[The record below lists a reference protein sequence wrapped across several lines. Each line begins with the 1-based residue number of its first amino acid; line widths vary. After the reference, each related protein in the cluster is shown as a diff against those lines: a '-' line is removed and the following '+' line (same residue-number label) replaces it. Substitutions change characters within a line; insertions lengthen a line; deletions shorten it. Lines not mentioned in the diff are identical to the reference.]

1 MRQFKGMPIKTKPE
15 SQNETSPTIIVKYQ
29 RGVLRLE
36 SGSVNEVNVAV
47 AKVRLRLAASG
58 GLKDKRRV
66 LRSVI
71 ERAGG
76 KFPVSIAEVDSQDD
90 RRTAVLGIACVSGG
104 ARQAERTLDAAIRFI
119 EADRPDAEIVDCETE
134 IIGGF

>member
-1 MRQFKGMPIKTKPE
+1 M
-15 SQNETSPTIIVKYQ
+15 
-29 RGVLRLE
+29 
-36 SGSVNEVNVAV
+36 NVAV
-47 AKVRLRLAASG
+47 ARITMRLPAGG

-66 LRSVI
+66 LRSAI

-76 KFPVSIAEVDSQDD
+76 KFPVSIAEVDEQDSW
-90 RRTAVLGIACVSGG
+90 RSAVLGVACVSGS

-119 EADRPDAEIVDCETE
+119 ETDRPDVEIVGCDTE